1 LFCIAAV
8 AVLAF
13 GWQDG
18 EPWTAAAFVFFFSSR
33 VARSIVKHPLNGV
46 RDTQPVRHARRF
58 VLVTAGGWLGS
69 AAFAAIAALM
79 GEGQEW
85 WYVAPCFVVFGVLNL
100 LLLSV
105 RPQ

>member
-1 LFCIAAV
+1 MT
-8 AVLAF
+8 VLAF

-18 EPWTAAAFVFFFSSR
+18 EPWTAAAFVVFFSSR
-33 VARSIVKHPLNGV
+33 VARSIVKRPLSGV
-46 RDTQPVRHARRF
+46 RDQDPTRHATRF

-69 AAFAAIAALM
+69 GALAGIAALM

-100 LLLSV
+100 LLLSG
-105 RPQ
+105 RAQ